1 VNAMEIKK
9 GCMTGIYLSE
19 PSPLGHGW
27 LITEITLS
35 GATVKQI
42 RWPKTGS
49 AENIAQ
55 DGAQQFL
62 ATSGGAHGG
71 ETLPALASA
80 V

>member
-1 VNAMEIKK
+1 MNAMQIKN

-42 RWPKTGS
+42 RGQRPGLRRTSRKT
-49 AENIAQ
+49 EY
-55 DGAQQFL
+55 GAQQFL
-62 ATSGGAHGG
+62 ATPGDAHG
-71 ETLPALASA
+71 
-80 V
+80 